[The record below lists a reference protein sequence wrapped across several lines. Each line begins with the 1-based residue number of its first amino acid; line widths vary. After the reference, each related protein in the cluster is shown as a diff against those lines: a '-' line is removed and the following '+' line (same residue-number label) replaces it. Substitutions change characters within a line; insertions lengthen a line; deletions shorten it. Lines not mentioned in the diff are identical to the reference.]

1 MTTPERE
8 TPTAVWSGVLILSGV
23 RMRCYVLDDGMRII
37 DADDLARLFE
47 AWDNDVPLD
56 LAEVEAFAKWQRG
69 IR

>member
-1 MTTPERE
+1 
-8 TPTAVWSGVLILSGV
+8 
-23 RMRCYVLDDGMRII
+23 MRCYVLDDGMRII